1 MDWAMKIDLP
11 EDVPNRFVVEYTDG
25 NVQTTTPVNLRTDR
39 AILPGFL
46 RAETQTRIVVFATNT
61 QPPSQFRGFSTN
73 TPVVNPVV
81 GVVAAVNPTATNE
94 AVEPEIS
101 ATPAATLTPTNT
113 PTITSTATFTP
124 TLTATF
130 TLTPTATSTPEPP
143 EVAIIYDDVSLS
155 LLNRSARRIDV
166 SGIEFVGGA
175 VTVDVARWTQ
185 FVSVSL
191 DSFPSGGCMSM
202 WSWLESG
209 SPSLPAGCNN
219 RWSVLT
225 LSPNALFWTQG
236 NFSVYQNGDL
246 LATCR
251 VDAEICEIDIP

>member
-1 MDWAMKIDLP
+1 L
-11 EDVPNRFVVEYTDG
+11 
-25 NVQTTTPVNLRTDR
+25 
-39 AILPGFL
+39 
-46 RAETQTRIVVFATNT
+46 
-61 QPPSQFRGFSTN
+61 
-73 TPVVNPVV
+73 
-81 GVVAAVNPTATNE
+81 TA
-94 AVEPEIS
+94 
-101 ATPAATLTPTNT
+101 TNT
-113 PTITSTATFTP
+113 PTITPTATFTL

-130 TLTPTATSTPEPP
+130 TLTPTATSTPYPP

-166 SGIEFVGGA
+166 SGMEFVGGA
-175 VTVDVARWTQ
+175 VTVDVTRWTQ

-209 SPSLPAGCNN
+209 SPSLPDGCNN